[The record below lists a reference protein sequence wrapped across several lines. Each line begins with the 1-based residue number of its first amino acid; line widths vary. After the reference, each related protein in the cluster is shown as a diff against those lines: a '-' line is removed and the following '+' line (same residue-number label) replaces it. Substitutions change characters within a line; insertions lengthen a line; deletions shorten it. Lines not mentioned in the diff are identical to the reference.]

1 MRATGA
7 GGVVEGEVEGP
18 LGRVRWGLG
27 AEGSGLLDV
36 RFAVGTDGRVHGT
49 EVHRNTS
56 GSSEVEACVHRR
68 IASLYFDP
76 APARTIERDH
86 RFAFCADDSTDTCRL
101 GPVVGAIDP
110 DFAAGVRGLEA
121 EMKRCQATRDRDGQA
136 ILSVELT
143 VGVDGRVASGWMQR
157 ALPAGTPL
165 ADCAI
170 APLLNAQVTDEPLA
184 MPRTVRF
191 TVGLPPLSPPS
202 VAVR

>member
-1 MRATGA
+1 MEAQL
-7 GGVVEGEVEGP
+7 EGH
-18 LGRVRWGLG
+18 LGRVRSCLG
-27 AEGSGLLDV
+27 DGSGLLDV
-36 RFAVGTDGRVHGT
+36 RFAIGTDGRVHGT

-56 GSSEVEACVHRR
+56 GSAEVAACVHRR

-76 APARTIERDH
+76 APAVAIERDH
-86 RFAFCADDSTDTCRL
+86 RFTFCAQDSTDTCRL

-110 DFAAGVRGLEA
+110 VFEAGVRGLE
-121 EMKRCQATRDRDGQA
+121 ERMKRCQANRDRDGQA

-143 VGVDGRVASGWMQR
+143 VGVDGRVSSGWIQR

-170 APLLNAQVTDEPLA
+170 APLLNAPVTEEPLA

-191 TVGLPPLSPPS
+191 TIGLPPLPPPA
-202 VAVR
+202 VAAR